1 MRPQRSLTAFADPS
15 RQLATFQRRSHRRG
29 ILLLKAHSH
38 RFANQTRQPRGRGG
52 GGEGGKSGR
61 RGWLLSS
68 SLPVSRR
75 NHHGNPF
82 FKMSKIAQPSIT
94 RNYPFIINF
103 SHNIYIY
110 LFFKI
115 ALEFK
120 TSFDFIIVFVV
131 DATRRRFF
139 EDETSFFREVI
150 RSLSVWSL
158 SFFFFLFIFVIDT
171 VSFENA
177 GRICRVFTRKG
188 GTFS

>member
-1 MRPQRSLTAFADPS
+1 MDGVDGCSPLLSLFPGEIIMGILSLKCQRLRNHRSLEII
-15 RQLATFQRRSHRRG
+15 R
-29 ILLLKAHSH
+29 
-38 RFANQTRQPRGRGG
+38 
-52 GGEGGKSGR
+52 
-61 RGWLLSS
+61 LS
-68 SLPVSRR
+68 LI
-75 NHHGNPF
+75 F
-82 FKMSKIAQPSIT
+82 LI
-94 RNYPFIINF
+94 
-103 SHNIYIY
+103 IYIY

-115 ALEFK
+115 ALDFK
-120 TSFDFIIVFVV
+120 TSFDFIIVFVI

-139 EDETSFFREVI
+139 KDETSFFREVI